1 MVTHTLCTV
10 WFAMITVTYLPL
22 FVTILFR
29 GMPGIWKSR
38 HRLILCWLV
47 FMQALYPGRKTLEE
61 LARWTPAQITV
72 WRFRR
77 LLKASYWNIHVLVE
91 WWVQEAL
98 NTLPP
103 PKDGTL
109 FLVGDG
115 SEKPK
120 RGTQNPLAQKGRK
133 SEYHPWF
140 FGIRF
145 ALLIVNWDVY
155 RFPVAFRLIRP
166 KSHPAYQSENALF
179 REMVGRF
186 VPPSWAKRVIVEGD
200 AAYGSQDN
208 IKMVMKRDADDPA
221 RRWGF
226 VFAIARTWKTVE
238 DKAIKDLVTH
248 LPRKYYQR
256 ARVPRLPGTTGC
268 KTFWVYSTRLCL
280 RHIGDVTVVLS
291 KRGRNLGPKQ
301 TKILVTNLDEWI
313 PRQVVG
319 AYQRRW
325 PVEQINRELKTDL
338 GLGEHQVSGEEG
350 RIEKS
355 FGIAVLAYLLLLRAC
370 HQEIVPGK
378 SWSIAQLQHTFRLRV
393 MTNQVEHNLK
403 ARLTKARKVA

>member
-1 MVTHTLCTV
+1 MV
-10 WFAMITVTYLPL
+10 TVTYLPL

-47 FMQALYPGRKTLEE
+47 FMQALYPGRKTLAE
-61 LARWTPAQITV
+61 LARWTPAQVTV
-72 WRFRR
+72 WRLRR
-77 LLKASYWNIHVLVE
+77 LLKAGYWNIHLLLE
-91 WWVQEAL
+91 WWVQEAF

-109 FLVGDG
+109 YLGGDG
-115 SEKPK
+115 SVKPK
-120 RGTQNPLAQKGRK
+120 RGTKNPMAQKGRK
-133 SEYHPWF
+133 SEHQPWF
-140 FGIRF
+140 WGVRF
-145 ALLIVNWDVY
+145 ALLIATWDVY

-166 KSHPAYQSENALF
+166 KTHPEYRTENALF
-179 REMVGRF
+179 REMVSHF
-186 VPPSWAKRVIVEGD
+186 VPPAWATRVIVTGD
-200 AAYGSQDN
+200 AAYGSQEN
-208 IKMVMKRDADDPA
+208 MQLVRKRDADDPA

-226 VFAIARTWKTVE
+226 VFALARTWKTVE

-248 LPRKYYQR
+248 LPRQYYQR
-256 ARVPRLPGTTGC
+256 IRVPRLPGSTGC

-291 KRGRNLGPKQ
+291 KRGRNIGPKH

-313 PRQVVG
+313 PRQVVS

-338 GLGEHQVSGEEG
+338 GLGAHQVSREEA

-355 FGIAVLAYLLLLRAC
+355 FGIAVLAYLLLIRAC
-370 HQEIVPGK
+370 HEEILPGT
-378 SWSIAQLQHTFRLRV
+378 SWSIAQLQHALRLRIIA
-393 MTNQVEHNLK
+393 NQVEHNVK
-403 ARLTKARKVA
+403 TRLPKVRKVA